1 MSRSSAP
8 SGRAIDSNSKG
19 SGDGKKSSREKFAR
33 QLIFW
38 EDVEDIAMTQIDALL
53 ILLIVAAILS
63 PIMWLVMGDIGLLAV
78 YVALLTLLCIIVI
91 YLILTMADRRL
102 DQLNGAATTTDHKG
116 NEAKARKK

>member
-1 MSRSSAP
+1 
-8 SGRAIDSNSKG
+8 
-19 SGDGKKSSREKFAR
+19 
-33 QLIFW
+33 
-38 EDVEDIAMTQIDALL
+38 MTQIDALL